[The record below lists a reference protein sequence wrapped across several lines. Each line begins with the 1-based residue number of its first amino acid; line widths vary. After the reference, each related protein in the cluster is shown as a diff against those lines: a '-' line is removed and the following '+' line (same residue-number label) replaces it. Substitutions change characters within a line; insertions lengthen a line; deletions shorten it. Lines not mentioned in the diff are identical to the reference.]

1 MPHYRPT
8 EKDIKEIF
16 GDSGDGEPTSKGSG
30 KDFGTTI
37 ITIDHPEV
45 TK

>member
-8 EKDIKEIF
+8 EKEIKETF
-16 GDSGDGEPTSKGSG
+16 GDANDGEPTSKGSDKG
-30 KDFGTTI
+30 FGTTI
-37 ITIDHPEV
+37 ITIDHPDV